1 MLFPELLRNSI
12 WNFQGLIKKQVE
24 IPGSIKICVKQ
35 KFCFLVLKYQDC
47 SRFCDTILW
56 NFHGSLLNYVPYVLP
71 YPTCLVPHVPRTLRA
86 PVPQVPCALRAFCL
100 TCLVPNVL
108 SCLTCLRCSCT
119 SRVLYLACS
128 RAGSNSTCSFAP
140 RPLLA
145 SGVSSECISCAFFA
159 LAI

>member
-35 KFCFLVLKYQDC
+35 KFCFLVLKYQGC

-71 YPTCLVPHVPRTLRA
+71 YPTCLVPYVPS
-86 PVPQVPCALRAFCL
+86 CL
-100 TCLVPNVL
+100 TCLVPYVL
-108 SCLTCLRCSCT
+108 PCLRCLVPYVLSYLTCSRALPVSCLTCPP
-119 SRVLYLACS
+119 AS
-128 RAGSNSTCSFAP
+128 RA
-140 RPLLA
+140 
-145 SGVSSECISCAFFA
+145 
-159 LAI
+159 